1 MRPRARALWPR
12 RATLRRGWWVGAAL
26 ACAIVNTACGGA
38 GADSPAAQFRDDPD
52 ALARG
57 ESLFKGA
64 CGAYCHG
71 LKADNRDAPFLFDC
85 TWKNGASDAEIFG
98 VISDGVGG
106 TRMPAFG
113 AALTEEDRWKLIA
126 FLRSRAN
133 CP

>member
-1 MRPRARALWPR
+1 MLLVLTAVW
-12 RATLRRGWWVGAAL
+12 TGCEGAVAS
-26 ACAIVNTACGGA
+26 
-38 GADSPAAQFRDDPD
+38 SPASQYANDSE

-57 ESLFKGA
+57 EGVFKGV

-71 LKADNRDAPFLFDC
+71 LKPDNRDAAYLFDC
-85 TWKNGASDAEIFG
+85 VWKNGASDAEIFA

-113 AALTEEDRWKLIA
+113 AALQEDDRWKLIA
-126 FLRSRAN
+126 FMRSRAN